1 MFSCRR
7 TCNPSWQNTVE
18 PFPRYV
24 NDKTKYYCKQY
35 KGFIQPKFRQ
45 QTLPAGSNRSIEF
58 GPKFP
63 EILVERIAPPK
74 LVHQKRAKSVPRSHE
89 PTGALRFF
97 KMAAPRGHLLNLL
110 VILFFG
116 LRGTPFIS
124 SRCVS
129 SSRHNLGKSTSPK
142 SDGIVRILGR
152 QCWFSVFTGKSN
164 YIKLSISE

>member
-1 MFSCRR
+1 MSAID
-7 TCNPSWQNTVE
+7 WV
-18 PFPRYV
+18 
-24 NDKTKYYCKQY
+24 CKKISLESASEQLSA
-35 KGFIQPKFRQ
+35 ITISRQ
-45 QTLPAGSNRSIEF
+45 QV
-58 GPKFP
+58 FP
-63 EILVERIAPPK
+63 SK
-74 LVHQKRAKSVPRSHE
+74 LDACAKVTTCCSKSVPRSHE
-89 PTGALRFF
+89 PTAALRFF

-116 LRGTPFIS
+116 LRGTPFIL

-164 YIKLSISE
+164 YIKLSITE